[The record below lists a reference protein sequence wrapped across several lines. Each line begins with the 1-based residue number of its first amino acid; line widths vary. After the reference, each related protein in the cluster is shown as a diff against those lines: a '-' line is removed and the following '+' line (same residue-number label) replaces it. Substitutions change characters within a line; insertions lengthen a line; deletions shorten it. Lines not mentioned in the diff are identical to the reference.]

1 MNADRQTVLDRLDP
15 RVRLLCGVAASLA
28 PLFLVSWRGLGVA
41 LLLAFVAASFARIP
55 SRVWVPRMLAMNAF
69 VLLLVLVLPWS
80 VPGEALVI
88 AGGAEFTR
96 EGVALAGRIALRAN
110 VVLIA
115 LTAFFATMEPIT
127 AGHAMQRLR
136 VPKRLVLLLMFTV
149 RYIGVFEQE
158 YLRLRQAMR
167 VRAFRPALN
176 VHTLRSY
183 GYLTGMLLVHA
194 FDRSERVLEAMRCRG
209 FTGRF
214 HTHRH
219 MHTRRADWAFAAGL
233 AVALIGVFA
242 TEFVR

>member
-1 MNADRQTVLDRLDP
+1 VLSERTTFIDRLDP
-15 RVRLLCGVAASLA
+15 RVRLVCGLAASLA
-28 PLFLVSWRGLGVA
+28 PLFLVTWRGLGIA
-41 LLLAFVAASFARIP
+41 LLLACLVAFAA
-55 SRVWVPRMLAMNAF
+55 RVPAHTWTTRLIAMNAF
-69 VLLLVLVLPWS
+69 VLMLLLVLPWS
-80 VPGEALVI
+80 VPGESLVI
-88 AGGAEFTR
+88 VGGADFTR
-96 EGVALAGRIALRAN
+96 EGLAYAGRIALRAN
-110 VVLIA
+110 IVLIA
-115 LTAFFATMEPIT
+115 LTTFFATMEPIT
-127 AGHAMQRLR
+127 AGHALQRLR

-167 VRAFRPALN
+167 VRGFAPRLD

-219 MHTRRADWAFAAGL
+219 MQTHRADWTFAACL
-233 AVALIGVFA
+233 AVALVGMLT
-242 TEFVR
+242 TEFAL